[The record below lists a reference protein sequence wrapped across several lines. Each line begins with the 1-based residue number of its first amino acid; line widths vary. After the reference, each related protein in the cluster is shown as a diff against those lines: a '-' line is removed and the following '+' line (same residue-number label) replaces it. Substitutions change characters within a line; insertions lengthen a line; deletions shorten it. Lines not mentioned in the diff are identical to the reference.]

1 LDDGPQHTLALV
13 ALLGSALLLLLEL
26 GLTIALVAASAL
38 SRVALQRLS
47 AESGGRLDFVV
58 ELKTP
63 PTTHHSAVHLA
74 RQACLLGSVLLLAL
88 AARSLGWAYPA
99 VFGVAVGALIGAFLI
114 EAVLARSLALRDP
127 RSALRLTSP
136 LVVAVHALLY
146 PITAPLNG
154 WFERTSRGR
163 QSSDDDRDEAQDE
176 EVEALIEV
184 AEREGILEADEGKM
198 MRSIADL
205 DETLVREIMTP
216 RTDIVSL
223 PIEASVVDARRVL
236 IDSARSK
243 VPVYSGAIDNVQ
255 GVLHA
260 RDLFRAWEEG
270 KEGSGITGYLRP
282 PLFVP
287 ETVTVAELLSKMRLK
302 TRIAMVVDEYGGIAG
317 LATLEDL
324 LEEIVGDIRD
334 EHDLEETL
342 LSEQPDGTWLVAGVV
357 HVKEVE
363 DLFDVEI
370 GDRDFDTVGGL
381 VVAGFG
387 RVPREGETLTAHG
400 LQFDVL
406 QSNTKRIYRVRVRR
420 AQGGIVE
427 ADVAGG

>member
-1 LDDGPQHTLALV
+1 VLLLI
-13 ALLGSALLLLLEL
+13 LLGSTLLFLLEL
-26 GLTIALVAASAL
+26 TLTIALVAASAL

-47 AESGGRLDFVV
+47 VEAGGRLDWVV

-63 PTTHHSAVHLA
+63 PTTWRTATHVGRQFSLLA
-74 RQACLLGSVLLLAL
+74 AILLLAL
-88 AARSLGWAYPA
+88 AARELGWRYPGVSAVTAGA
-99 VFGVAVGALIGAFLI
+99 VFGALLI
-114 EAVLARSLALRDP
+114 ETLLARTLALRDP
-127 RSALRLTSP
+127 RTALR
-136 LVVAVHALLY
+136 V
-146 PITAPLNG
+146 TAPIVSVVHTLTYPFSAPLTR
-154 WFERTSRGR
+154 WLQRSTRVRQVSDEERE
-163 QSSDDDRDEAQDE
+163 EAQEE

-184 AEREGILEADEGKM
+184 GEREGILEADEGKM
-198 MRSIADL
+198 MRSIVDL

-223 PIEASVVDARRVL
+223 PIEATITDARAVF
-236 IDSARSK
+236 IESAHSK
-243 VPVYSGAIDNVQ
+243 VPVYSGTIDNIQ

-270 KEGSGITGYLRP
+270 KEDSGITGYLRP

-302 TRIAMVVDEYGGIAG
+302 TRIALVVDEYGGIAG

-324 LEEIVGDIRD
+324 IEEIVGDIRD

-342 LSEQPDGTWLVAGVV
+342 LSEHPDGTWLVAGVV
-357 HVKEVE
+357 HVKEIE

-387 RVPREGETLTAHG
+387 RVPREGESLRAHG
-400 LQFDVL
+400 LDFEVL

-420 AQGGIVE
+420 VAAGAPDSE
-427 ADVAGG
+427 ADVAGA